1 MYQIILVTIA
11 SKAREVSKWHS
22 TINNATNATQKHL
35 TVKVQTVLK
44 EDFPNLIS
52 VVQIRSDWL
61 IPHRVPVVQMGSDWL
76 IFRVETVSYC
86 FLIG

>member
-1 MYQIILVTIA
+1 MYQITLVTIA

-52 VVQIRSDWL
+52 VVQIRSDL
-61 IPHRVPVVQMGSDWL
+61 IPHRVPVGQMGSDWL
-76 IFRVETVSYC
+76 IFQVEMVSC